1 MQLTLDADEA
11 SILKGVLSQYLSDL
25 SLEIGSSEDY
35 ELRQELHRR
44 RDVLQKVIDQVDQ
57 QAPTTG

>member
-1 MQLTLDADEA
+1 MQLTLEADEA
-11 SILKGVLSQYLSDL
+11 RILKDVLTQYLSEL

-44 RDVLQKVIDQVDQ
+44 RDVVQKVIAQVDQ
-57 QAPTTG
+57 QVPQTG

>member
-11 SILKGVLSQYLSDL
+11 RILKAVLTQYLSDL
-25 SLEIGSSEDY
+25 SLEIGSTEDA
-35 ELRQELHRR
+35 ELRQELHQR
-44 RDVLQKVIDQVDQ
+44 RDVLQRVIAQVDQ

>member
-11 SILKGVLSQYLSDL
+11 RILKAVLAQYLSDL
-25 SLEIGSSEDY
+25 SLEIGSSEDA

-44 RDVLQKVIDQVDQ
+44 RDVLQKVIAQVDE

>member
-25 SLEIGSSEDY
+25 SLEIGSSEDA